1 MLTGKQTVG
10 KKVLIVGGG
19 MVGAEAAEHLA
30 ERGHECDIVEMKHV
44 VGEDIMPEP
53 RKYIMASLEHHKVG
67 QFTDAKVSRFYTD
80 GVAYTSTV
88 DGSEGELRG
97 YDSIVLAMGYRSNN
111 PLEEQLK
118 PLVPQVI
125 VIGEA
130 RQAPGNSMIATGD
143 ALNAALAI

>member
-1 MLTGKQTVG
+1 
-10 KKVLIVGGG
+10 
-19 MVGAEAAEHLA
+19 
-30 ERGHECDIVEMKHV
+30 MKPV

-67 QFTDAKVSRFYTD
+67 QFTNARVSEFFAD
-80 GVAYTSTV
+80 GVTYTSTV
-88 DGSEGELRG
+88 DGSTHELRG

-111 PLEEQLK
+111 TLSAELEQF
-118 PLVPQVI
+118 VPQVI